1 VSAVLVAVLAAG
13 CGGDDGSP
21 PSATKARDTVLRFLH
36 AGADGHRDSACALL
50 EPEVV
55 GDIRHAVLASYRAA
69 PGTPAQRLAQV
80 RAFSRRTRSCDD
92 ALRAAFAAAGPRVD
106 AVSKRAAK
114 ARLKWLTLFEG
125 ESAAS
130 LDNDEW
136 VVREHD
142 GRWRIAAA
150 NALVDALP

>member
-1 VSAVLVAVLAAG
+1 VSAALVAVLAAG
-13 CGGDDGSP
+13 CGGDEERR
-21 PSATKARDTVLRFLH
+21 PSATKARGTVVSFLH

-55 GDIRHAVLASYRAA
+55 GDIRHAVLASYQAS

-80 RAFSRRTRSCDD
+80 RAFSRRTRRCDE

-106 AVSKRAAK
+106 AVTKRAAK
-114 ARLKWLTLFEG
+114 ARLEWLTLFEG

-142 GRWRIAAA
+142 GRRRIAAA
-150 NALVDALP
+150 NALVDAMP